1 MQGSLFDTT
10 PGPVNQYGRAIELN
24 PTVDDRDRA
33 RLSRQCLALLARLR
47 QGEAT
52 NAELSRIAMRFGAR
66 LEELRRAGFT
76 IEAKRGD
83 GGLFTYTLNG
93 GK

>member
-10 PGPVNQYGRAIELN
+10 PQQVNPYGRPVELN
-24 PTVDDRDRA
+24 ATVDDRDRA

-47 QGEAT
+47 QGPAT
-52 NAELSRIAMRFGAR
+52 NVELSAVAMRFGAR
-66 LEELRRAGFT
+66 LEELRRAGFC

-83 GGLFTYTLNG
+83 GGVFTYRLV
-93 GK
+93 